1 MGVLGNF
8 IYLNYTIVQPQRASN
23 LLKLQNTDKK
33 ESSKMDLLEMDLI
46 EKMKLEEP
54 NLFQIMADYLNG
66 KLSKIELQAFFDMDH
81 EARWTYVDNY
91 KAR

>member
-1 MGVLGNF
+1 ML
-8 IYLNYTIVQPQRASN
+8 PQRASN

-66 KLSKIELQAFFDMDH
+66 KLSKIELQAFFDMDQK
-81 EARWTYVDNY
+81 ERWTYVDNY
-91 KAR
+91 QAR